1 MFLYPH
7 SPKEAREIL
16 AELAGKGHSP
26 YQIALLC
33 TVNSP
38 NAVAVVLVCQVFS
51 IETIYFWIVI
61 QFV

>member
-1 MFLYPH
+1 MFLDPH
-7 SPKEAREIL
+7 SPKEGREIL
-16 AELAGKGHSP
+16 AELAGKGHCP
-26 YQIALLC
+26 YQIALLG

-51 IETIYFWIVI
+51 TGSIFFWIVI